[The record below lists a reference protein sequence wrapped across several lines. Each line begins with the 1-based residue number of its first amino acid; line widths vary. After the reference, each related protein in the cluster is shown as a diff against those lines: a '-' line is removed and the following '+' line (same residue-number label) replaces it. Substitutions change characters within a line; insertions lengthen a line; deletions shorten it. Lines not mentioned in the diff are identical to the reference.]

1 MSADVSCVFIMIY
14 VFNFNI
20 ISENIDDEDQQI
32 QDVSQIVVLMRSS
45 RTDPGCF

>member
-1 MSADVSCVFIMIY
+1 MIY

-32 QDVSQIVVLMRSS
+32 QDVSQIVVLLRSS
-45 RTDPGCF
+45 RTDPNIDLPRSAV